1 MLDGLFMLS
10 LITLNLSY
18 GAVARVLEAR
28 GTAGPPIH
36 FDLST

>member
-1 MLDGLFMLS
+1 MLDVLLTISFFS
-10 LITLNLSY
+10 FNLSY

-28 GTAGPPIH
+28 GTAGPPIY

>member
-1 MLDGLFMLS
+1 MLDVL
-10 LITLNLSY
+10 LIFSFFSINLSY

-28 GTAGPPIH
+28 GTVGPPIL